1 MTKFLFLLFLFIL
14 LYSCSVTKRV
24 HQKGYHIKWKNT
36 LNNCITD
43 KARESLIVYEDPQ
56 VFQDEKLE
64 AVKRSDEKGITPLS
78 SNLLEIESMSP
89 NESSS
94 LIQPNGNDET
104 IFRHDALQIEQ
115 RNIIET
121 PIYDNIE
128 PIESKQNR
136 RFPLVLFILLTIVL
150 LVPFSIITGFAGYI
164 LWGLIALIVGSALIT
179 EILFWFIA
187 VLFIS
192 LAFFWLSYLLYSLI
206 YSDDPFYENKQS
218 KFKRDFWK
226 LISTIY
232 LTFLLLLGLVLF
244 V

>member
-36 LNNCITD
+36 LNNSITD

-164 LWGLIALIVGSALIT
+164 LWGLIALIVGFALIT

>member
-14 LYSCSVTKRV
+14 LYSCSVTKRA

-136 RFPLVLFILLTIVL
+136 RLPLVLFILLTFVL
-150 LVPFSIITGFAGYI
+150 LVLFSFITGFAGYI

-206 YSDDPFYENKQS
+206 YSDDPFYENMQS